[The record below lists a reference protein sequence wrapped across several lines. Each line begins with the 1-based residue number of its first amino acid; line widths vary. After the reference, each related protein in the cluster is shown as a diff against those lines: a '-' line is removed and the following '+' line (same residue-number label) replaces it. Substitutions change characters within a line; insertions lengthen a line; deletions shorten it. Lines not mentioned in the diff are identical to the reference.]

1 MAGLPKYKMEKKR
14 LVSPVVVSLLIIALI
29 ELVGM
34 IGDPFR
40 VESGGASIYWLF
52 VETFILFLFPAA
64 PIIYGGI
71 TRDRSGSIL
80 VGALPIMG
88 FLLLLN
94 FNYFYPSP
102 DLKRIV
108 KVVAYGVSL
117 SIISGLEGYFAS
129 KRMIPIAILLGALW
143 FFIFISGFD

>member
-1 MAGLPKYKMEKKR
+1 MEKKR

-52 VETFILFLFPAA
+52 VETFILFLLPAA
-64 PIIYGGI
+64 PIIYGWI
-71 TRDRSGSIL
+71 TRDRPGSIL
-80 VGALPIMG
+80 VGAIPIMG
-88 FLLLLN
+88 FILLLN

-108 KVVAYGVSL
+108 EVVAYGVGL
-117 SIISGLEGYFAS
+117 SAVAGLEGYFAS
-129 KRMIPIAILLGALW
+129 KRIIPVAILLGIVW
-143 FFIFISGFD
+143 FFIFFTGID

>member
-1 MAGLPKYKMEKKR
+1 MEKKR

-52 VETFILFLFPAA
+52 VETFILFLLPAA
-64 PIIYGGI
+64 PIIYGWI
-71 TRDRSGSIL
+71 TRDRPGSIL
-80 VGALPIMG
+80 VGAIPIMG
-88 FLLLLN
+88 FILLLN

-108 KVVAYGVSL
+108 EGVAYGVGL
-117 SIISGLEGYFAS
+117 SAVAGLEGYFAS
-129 KRMIPIAILLGALW
+129 KRIIPVAILLGIVW
-143 FFIFISGFD
+143 FFIFFTGID

>member
-1 MAGLPKYKMEKKR
+1 MEKKR

-64 PIIYGGI
+64 PIIYGEI
-71 TRDRSGSIL
+71 TRDRPGSIL
-80 VGALPIMG
+80 VGAIPIMG
-88 FLLLLN
+88 FILLLN
-94 FNYFYPSP
+94 FNYFYPSS

-108 KVVAYGVSL
+108 EVVAYGVSL
-117 SIISGLEGYFAS
+117 SAVAGLEGYFAS
-129 KRMIPIAILLGALW
+129 KREYLAAFCLYVLW
-143 FFIFISGFD
+143 LFIFLSFGIH